1 MLGSITG
8 QAFNE
13 LTGSVLIS
21 LRSILSIQRL
31 PHLNHSLIVAIVD
44 PKGPPDAIGIDACI
58 FVQVS
63 ICSCRGIRAE
73 SVSLAKESLGV
84 LCVKQG
90 MSMCDGLE
98 LPSQVAPKDCQMHI
112 RKQQIFIPQSPSS
125 CCPTPLTILLRLLSL
140 CANFDLMRVE
150 NEIEI
155 EI

>member
-13 LTGSVLIS
+13 LTGSVLIG
-21 LRSILSIQRL
+21 LRSIRIIQRL

-44 PKGPPDAIGIDACI
+44 PKGPPVAIVRDACT

-63 ICSCRGIRAE
+63 ICSFRGIRAE
-73 SVSLAKESLGV
+73 SVSLAIESLGV

-98 LPSQVAPKDCQMHI
+98 LPSPVAPEDCQMHI
-112 RKQQIFIPQSPSS
+112 RKQQLSS
-125 CCPTPLTILLRLLSL
+125 DNVPAVDCPTPLTILLCCLALISS
-140 CANFDLMRVE
+140 VE
-150 NEIEI
+150 VEIF
-155 EI
+155 